1 MDVILL
7 FMKLED
13 KYWGIFLVALFFLYL
28 LRTEKKTEAG
38 AAKKALFL
46 AIYGL
51 VSYLAFLCPLTYKA
65 VLRFAPALAD
75 YYPLSHIQLAV
86 PVMVLA
92 GATALLLSE
101 KEGKKRAV
109 GLLIGFALL
118 LAAAGDFAYLEPEP
132 STWSAVSDTE
142 EAQAF
147 DMMLVHAKEN
157 GEEGKLRIWGM
168 EPLMAKSRIYDA
180 AFQPLYGKDIAQNP
194 EKYSQE
200 LQLMY
205 QNYASYDNDNV
216 TSINIGDQM
225 DAIAGF
231 PHLYQETD
239 CDYLILYVPK
249 HHYADYEKFF
259 GEQEFDVK
267 KRVCDLGYDA
277 VGETEHLLLFYRQK
291 GYRT

>member
-28 LRTEKKTEAG
+28 LWTEKKTEAG
-38 AAKKALFL
+38 ATKKALFL
-46 AIYGL
+46 AVYGL
-51 VSYLAFLCPLTYKA
+51 ASYLVFLCPLTYKA
-65 VLRFAPALAD
+65 VLRFAPSLAD

-92 GATALLLSE
+92 GATALLLAA
-101 KEGKKRAV
+101 KEGKKRAA

-118 LAAAGDFAYLEPEP
+118 LAAAGDFAYLEPAP
-132 STWSAVSDTE
+132 SSWSAVSERE
-142 EAQAF
+142 EAEVF
-147 DMMLVHAKEN
+147 DMMLAHAKEN

-194 EKYSQE
+194 GKYSQE

-205 QNYASYDNDNV
+205 QNYASYDNENV

-231 PHLYQETD
+231 PHLYPETD

-249 HHYADYEKFF
+249 YHYADYEEFF
-259 GEQEFDVK
+259 GEKGFNVK
-267 KRVCDLGYDA
+267 KRVCPLGYES
-277 VGETEHLLLFYRQK
+277 VGKTEHLLVFYRQK
-291 GYRT
+291 G